1 MMKSLLLVD
10 CHNILYRSFY
20 AIKELSSSRLNLPTN
35 ALYGFIQSV
44 FRIVERTNPTHL
56 IFCLDSKEKT
66 LRTETLE
73 TYKANRPVMPD
84 KMIIQM
90 KELHEEVLPALQI
103 QHYALSG
110 YEADDIMATLSA
122 EFIGELEQILLLS
135 SDRDL
140 WQLLDEKKIKIIS
153 PAQNKEHIEEFSSK
167 ELWEK
172 AGIRP
177 DQVVDFKAI
186 TGDPSD
192 NIQGI
197 PGVGPKTAQKW
208 LSQGES
214 LEKMWS
220 SDPVLYPKITEYKP
234 LLQRNQ
240 QLIRLDT
247 HVPINKKEL
256 SAYAFRG
263 WNWSSIEPMLDHYQF
278 TSLIKKYKP
287 GLKQE
292 KHHAIATLTQEREA
306 GLPLSEESP
315 LFCWLEGTKLH
326 LQRNQTSQII
336 DLITISDHSLFST
349 PNWLIALKEDLQNKE
364 QKPVFFDFKT
374 IAHALQFTTEE
385 IIHFHFDDMMLMWY
399 LLEPNR
405 KQYLFSDWLA
415 EMTDTDKSDT
425 QNLTLAAEKT
435 KQQLHQ
441 SNLVSVYETLE
452 IPLVVCLFDMESR
465 GVHISPVQLAKTASK
480 FFQEQQQLEKKI
492 HQQAGQDFNIQS
504 PKQLGFILYEKL
516 GLPSFKKTKTGF
528 STDASSLEKLANNH
542 PIIPTILHFRE
553 VSKMVNTYLE
563 PMQKWIDENQLVHTC
578 YIQAGPSTGRI
589 ASMNP
594 NLQALPNQT
603 DTGWAIRSLFQVRKI
618 NHRFI
623 SADYSQIDLRVLAH
637 LSKDP
642 VLTDIFLQHGDVHD
656 TTARKIFHLR
666 PDQEPTPAMRKCA
679 KVVQFGILYGMS
691 PFGLSQALSISD
703 EEARQYIH
711 SYFSVY
717 QGVKAYID
725 QTIAEAK
732 QKTYVKTISG
742 RKRAIPE
749 FVSSRK
755 NVQQLGERLAVNTTV
770 QGSSADILK
779 KAMIDLYAGLHD
791 TTSFMVLTIHD
802 EIIVESPEAESEQV
816 IGLIREKMEHA
827 WSLSVPLVVHI
838 TTGTN
843 LGELS

>member
-1 MMKSLLLVD
+1 MKSLLLVD
-10 CHNILYRSFY
+10 CHNILYRSFF
-20 AIKELSSSRLNLPTN
+20 AIKELSNSRLNLPTN

-44 FRIVERTNPTHL
+44 FRIVEKTKPTHL

-73 TYKANRPVMPD
+73 TYKANRPMMPEQ
-84 KMIIQM
+84 MIIQM
-90 KELHEEVLPALQI
+90 KELHETVLPALQI

-122 EFIGELEQILLLS
+122 EFIGELDQILLLS

-153 PAQNKEHIEEFSSK
+153 PAQNKEQIEEFSSN

-172 AGIRP
+172 AGIHP
-177 DQVVDFKAI
+177 DQVVDYKAL

-192 NIQGI
+192 NIKGI

-214 LEKMWS
+214 LEKIWS
-220 SDPVLYPKITEYKP
+220 SDPGLYPKIVEYKP

-247 HVPINKKEL
+247 HVPISMKEL
-256 SAYAFRG
+256 SAYTFQG
-263 WNWSSIEPMLDHYQF
+263 WNWSAIEPMLEHYQF

-287 GLKQE
+287 RLAQE
-292 KHHAIATLTQEREA
+292 KHQSFAPLYQDKEA
-306 GLPLSEESP
+306 ELPPSDDSF
-315 LFCWLEGTKLH
+315 LFIWLEGTKLH
-326 LQRNQTSQII
+326 LYRNQTSQII
-336 DLITISDHSLFST
+336 DLASLSDSSLFSA
-349 PNWLIALKEDLQNKE
+349 PDWLTALKEDLQNNE
-364 QKPVFFDFKT
+364 RKPVFFDFKT
-374 IAHALQFTTEE
+374 IAHALRFTTKE
-385 IIHFHFDDMMLMWY
+385 ISHFHFDDVMLMWY

-405 KQYLFSDWLA
+405 KQYLFTDWLA
-415 EMTDTDKSDT
+415 EMADADKPDTPG
-425 QNLTLAAEKT
+425 LALAVEKT
-435 KQQLHQ
+435 RQQLHQ
-441 SNLVSVYETLE
+441 SHLESVYDTLE
-452 IPLVVCLFDMESR
+452 IPLVVCLFDMESK
-465 GVHISPVQLAKTASK
+465 GVHISPVQLAKTASM
-480 FFQEQQQLEKKI
+480 FFQDQQQIEKKI

-516 GLPSFKKTKTGF
+516 GLSSFKKTKTGF
-528 STDASSLEKLANNH
+528 STDASSLEKLESNH
-542 PIIPTILHFRE
+542 PIISTILQYRE
-553 VSKMVNTYLE
+553 VSKMLNTYLE
-563 PMQKWIDENQLVHTC
+563 PMQKWIDDNQLVHTC

-603 DTGWAIRSLFQVRKI
+603 DTGWAIRSLFQVRKKD
-618 NHRFI
+618 NRFI
-623 SADYSQIDLRVLAH
+623 SGDYSQIDLRVLAH

-656 TTARKIFHLR
+656 TTARKIFHLH
-666 PDQEPTPAMRKCA
+666 PNQEPTLMMRKCA

-725 QTIAEAK
+725 QTITEAK

-749 FVSSRK
+749 LASSRK

-779 KAMIDLYAGLHD
+779 KAMIDLFAGLHD
-791 TTSFMVLTIHD
+791 TASFMVLTIHD
-802 EIIVESPEAESEQV
+802 EIVVESPETESEEV
-816 IGLIREKMEHA
+816 MGLIRDKMEHA

-838 TTGTN
+838 TTGSN
-843 LGELS
+843 LGELA